1 MILREITAM
10 VCDVSIGLRIA
21 PKWPISSQRVA
32 GPHKM
37 KDRIVVNGK
46 ISGNKQYTEY
56 AGLQITDESAVA
68 LRT

>member
-10 VCDVSIGLRIA
+10 VCDVSTGLRIP

-32 GPHKM
+32 GPYKM
-37 KDRIVVNGK
+37 KARIVVNGK
-46 ISGNKQYTEY
+46 ISGNMQYTEY
-56 AGLQITDESAVA
+56 AGLEINAESAIA